1 MKLKENDTLLV
12 YMKLYYDPYTVSWQS
27 WLTKV
32 NLQNSQDSELGQ
44 NLAVNKKQKSRFK
57 Q

>member
-1 MKLKENDTLLV
+1 MKLKENDTQQV
-12 YMKLYYDPYTVSWQS
+12 YMKLYNDPYTVSWQS